1 MNVSTGSRIGPEDES
16 PDMNCDFIAPWY
28 EPVEHLCFGQ
38 ALQRRRTAYL
48 EKLGDSRR
56 AISFG
61 EGDGRFTAALL
72 RSNPHLEVIAVDAS
86 RRMQQIAARR
96 VAMMGESFRE
106 RAEFHC
112 AEIDTFDP
120 GSAKYDLIATH
131 FFFDCFSTDATR
143 EVIQRIAG
151 WAAPRAQW
159 VVSEFHQP
167 PGRLGRFWTGAI
179 IRGLYAA
186 FRVTTGLRVVRLPNY
201 HAALVS
207 AGFKLRRQEF
217 ACGGLL
223 ISELWERG

>member
-120 GSAKYDLIATH
+120 GSTKYDLIATH
-131 FFFDCFSTDATR
+131 FFFDCFSTDACRKLFSASPVGPRR
-143 EVIQRIAG
+143 ERNGSSRNSISLPDAWDASGPEPSSAVCTQRFG
-151 WAAPRAQW
+151 
-159 VVSEFHQP
+159 
-167 PGRLGRFWTGAI
+167 
-179 IRGLYAA
+179 
-186 FRVTTGLRVVRLPNY
+186 
-201 HAALVS
+201 
-207 AGFKLRRQEF
+207 
-217 ACGGLL
+217 
-223 ISELWERG
+223 